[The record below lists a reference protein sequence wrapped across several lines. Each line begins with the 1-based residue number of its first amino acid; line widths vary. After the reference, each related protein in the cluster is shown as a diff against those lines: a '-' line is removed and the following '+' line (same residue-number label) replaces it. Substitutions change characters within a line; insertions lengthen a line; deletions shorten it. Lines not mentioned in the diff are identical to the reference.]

1 MREGLTRRFQHGLD
15 EMENGNEAGSFNV
28 FPDLIL
34 MDGGRGQ
41 VNIALD
47 VLHELFG

>member
-1 MREGLTRRFQHGLD
+1 MEEQKELD
-15 EMENGNEAGSFNV
+15 LKEMEKEFGSFTK

-34 MDGGRGQ
+34 MDGGKGQ

-47 VLHELFG
+47 VLKELFKN